1 MAGNKAIGGKIV
13 LEGESDYRKA
23 ISQINKSMSTM
34 RSEMKLV
41 NSEYK
46 DNANSMDALR
56 AKQSVLEKQFEEQKK
71 KVQLL
76 KGALEDVKEKYGE
89 NSDKVKEWQTKL
101 NYALTDLNNLDA
113 ELKQNKKYLSEA
125 ESSMD
130 GTASSINEFGKS
142 VQDAESGLDVFGD
155 ALKANLLSMAIR
167 EGISSIADAFGQ
179 LKESIL
185 DVSLEGTQAL
195 NEFAAKTGTSADSL
209 EEFDQI
215 MQNIYSNNFG
225 ESMGD
230 ISETMSTIKQNIGDI
245 DASGLEEA
253 STYAIMMRDT
263 FGFDTQEQIR
273 SVKMLMDQFGISS
286 KEAYTLLAQGAQ
298 QGLDKNGDLLDTI
311 NEYSV
316 HFKQLGY
323 DSEEMFNM
331 LINGAEN
338 GTFSVDKLGD
348 AVKEFGIRV
357 KDGTADEAFEQLGF
371 SADALKEKFN
381 EGGDAA
387 QQASQEVIQAL
398 LNMDDAT
405 EQYTLG
411 VTMFGTMFEDLGVDA
426 IASLMNINGAVSTTA
441 TTLEDINNIRYNDL
455 ESSLESLKRNV
466 IIKFKEPFEDSFDS
480 VNSKVQEFTSRI
492 ADGDLSNSFD
502 TIAQAAA
509 NCFSAIIS
517 GIEFIV
523 ENADVAIGLLSG
535 IGTALVV
542 DKAITGISNM
552 VTGFMTL
559 KTTIMAATAEQG
571 LFNAVMSSTPW
582 GIVIGAVAGV
592 TAALIA
598 FASSTS
604 DTNDEFA
611 ELDKRIESTNQKVND
626 IKQSMTDSKTKFDD
640 SKSSIEGNAI
650 AAKTLAD
657 NLYSLAGQENLS
669 NEEKTKMKVLVSELN
684 EMYPDLGLT
693 IDEVTGKL
701 NLQRSAVDNVIQSAA
716 DMALMEAYQ
725 DRLKDSA
732 DNVASATMAQADAY
746 SALQDATNILN
757 EKQAEYNR
765 NMELIE
771 EQTIENGVVN
781 TELSN
786 SQYLLGEE
794 ILAAKDKVEE
804 ARKSYDDAT
813 NTLNE
818 TQTAFD
824 EITNV
829 VSNFQ
834 EELDKTD
841 TQSFDEKVSSMKE
854 NFKQGVEEIKKS
866 YEEMYQKAEESINN
880 QIGLFDEW
888 GGSADVSKET
898 LKNNLQDQVDGINEW
913 SENIEKISK
922 TCSED
927 FVNELKGMGIDS
939 ASEVKT
945 LASMTEKELKAYEK
959 TWEEKNKAVA
969 KAAKTQ
975 IGDMSDDI
983 VKLERELINT
993 LEADTNKWSSGGQS
1007 LGSDFSRGISTGI
1020 ANRRAAIVN
1029 EARAVA
1035 SAAMAAAK
1043 KELDINSPSRRARK
1057 EIGWNFGDGISLGFK
1072 DKIESVKSA
1081 ATALS
1086 AGSMQGLST
1095 GIYQTNVSNVNID
1108 GTSITKSLVSALSG
1122 MKFEVGQDGIARMVE
1137 TTIRRSR
1144 F

>member
-1 MAGNKAIGGKIV
+1 
-13 LEGESDYRKA
+13 
-23 ISQINKSMSTM
+23 
-34 RSEMKLV
+34 
-41 NSEYK
+41 
-46 DNANSMDALR
+46 
-56 AKQSVLEKQFEEQKK
+56 
-71 KVQLL
+71 
-76 KGALEDVKEKYGE
+76 
-89 NSDKVKEWQTKL
+89 
-101 NYALTDLNNLDA
+101 
-113 ELKQNKKYLSEA
+113 
-125 ESSMD
+125 
-130 GTASSINEFGKS
+130 
-142 VQDAESGLDVFGD
+142 
-155 ALKANLLSMAIR
+155 
-167 EGISSIADAFGQ
+167 
-179 LKESIL
+179 
-185 DVSLEGTQAL
+185 
-195 NEFAAKTGTSADSL
+195 
-209 EEFDQI
+209 
-215 MQNIYSNNFG
+215 
-225 ESMGD
+225 
-230 ISETMSTIKQNIGDI
+230 
-245 DASGLEEA
+245 
-253 STYAIMMRDT
+253 
-263 FGFDTQEQIR
+263 
-273 SVKMLMDQFGISS
+273 
-286 KEAYTLLAQGAQ
+286 
-298 QGLDKNGDLLDTI
+298 
-311 NEYSV
+311 
-316 HFKQLGY
+316 
-323 DSEEMFNM
+323 
-331 LINGAEN
+331 
-338 GTFSVDKLGD
+338 
-348 AVKEFGIRV
+348 
-357 KDGTADEAFEQLGF
+357 
-371 SADALKEKFN
+371 
-381 EGGDAA
+381 
-387 QQASQEVIQAL
+387 
-398 LNMDDAT
+398 
-405 EQYTLG
+405 
-411 VTMFGTMFEDLGVDA
+411 MFGTMFEDLGVDA

-626 IKQSMTDSKTKFDD
+626 IKQSMADSKTKFDD

-746 SALQDATNILN
+746 STLQDATNILN

-804 ARKSYDDAT
+804 ARKSYDDAA

-824 EITNV
+824 ETTNV
-829 VSNFQ
+829 VSNR
-834 EELDKTD
+834 
-841 TQSFDEKVSSMKE
+841 
-854 NFKQGVEEIKKS
+854 
-866 YEEMYQKAEESINN
+866 Y
-880 QIGLFDEW
+880 
-888 GGSADVSKET
+888 
-898 LKNNLQDQVDGINEW
+898 
-913 SENIEKISK
+913 
-922 TCSED
+922 
-927 FVNELKGMGIDS
+927 
-939 ASEVKT
+939 
-945 LASMTEKELKAYEK
+945 
-959 TWEEKNKAVA
+959 
-969 KAAKTQ
+969 
-975 IGDMSDDI
+975 
-983 VKLERELINT
+983 
-993 LEADTNKWSSGGQS
+993 
-1007 LGSDFSRGISTGI
+1007 
-1020 ANRRAAIVN
+1020 AI
-1029 EARAVA
+1029 
-1035 SAAMAAAK
+1035 
-1043 KELDINSPSRRARK
+1043 I
-1057 EIGWNFGDGISLGFK
+1057 
-1072 DKIESVKSA
+1072 
-1081 ATALS
+1081 
-1086 AGSMQGLST
+1086 
-1095 GIYQTNVSNVNID
+1095 
-1108 GTSITKSLVSALSG
+1108 
-1122 MKFEVGQDGIARMVE
+1122 
-1137 TTIRRSR
+1137 
-1144 F
+1144 